1 MVEWEWLDCPV
12 QFGPSCLCLQH
23 KVKLNIKNSVSVTS
37 LLFMFAYVHEKA
49 RRVFLQL
56 PAEVLQTAS

>member
-1 MVEWEWLDCPV
+1 MDCLV
-12 QFGPSCLCLQH
+12 QFGHSCLRLQH
-23 KVKLNIKNSVSVTS
+23 KVKLNTKNSVSVTP

-49 RRVFLQL
+49 RCMFLEL